1 MTSPRPPRLRDTRS
15 LVDRVRQDRQNL
27 GQLGIGFVGGRF
39 PPARP
44 LGSAAYIG
52 DLEDDEAI
60 DEDTNQIAFWDAD
73 EATAVDAGP
82 VSFDLTYSPVP
93 GSLHVRKNGLDL
105 APSEWSLVGKTLT
118 ITPSASVVIR
128 AQDQFTTAYAYYP
141 TDEIVEL
148 AAAITFLGYSPGT
161 TNAWTIPAEAVE
173 AVEGCL
179 LVAVGMVAEEKDV
192 TPNGWTLVGE
202 SGTVTHQGDSAGFYT
217 YRLMVLTTIYD
228 GTATVPTLPGGT
240 PQSQCLMAAF
250 SGGTVVDEANFSTL
264 AEGTSA
270 STPAITPSSLRAWG
284 TIGDNIT
291 ITPSQGLPAGS
302 ISGVDISAAMTQ
314 DSSTGPVSASANA
327 TAGWCLAS
335 MVVR

>member
-27 GQLGIGFVGGRF
+27 QQLGVGFVGGRF

-52 DLEDDEAI
+52 DIEDDEAP
-60 DEDTNQIAFWDAD
+60 DDNTNQIAFWDAD
-73 EATAVDAGP
+73 EAIAVDTGP
-82 VSFDLTYSPVP
+82 VSFDLTYTPIP
-93 GSLHVRKNGLDL
+93 GSLHVRQNGLDL
-105 APSEWSLVGKTLT
+105 APSEWSLAGKTLT

-128 AQDQFTTAYAYYP
+128 APDQFTTAYAYYP
-141 TDEIVEL
+141 TDEIVEP
-148 AAAITFLGYSPGT
+148 AADITFLGYSPGT
-161 TNAWTIPAEAVE
+161 TNAWLIPAE

-179 LVAVGMVAEEKDV
+179 LVAVGMVAEEKTV
-192 TPNGWTLVGE
+192 TPNGWTFVGE
-202 SGTVTHQGDSAGFYT
+202 SPTVTHQGDSAGFYT

-250 SGGTVVDEANFSTL
+250 SGGTVVDEVNFSTL
-264 AEGTSA
+264 ADGTSA

-284 TIGDNIT
+284 TIGNHIT

-314 DSSTGPVSASANA
+314 DDDTGPVSASANA